1 MAKSKRKTEAQKER
15 EAAKSAKPKAPAKPK
30 TLDELLKWA
39 NDYERLIVEHVRGRH
54 DAALEAAI
62 VEHQRSIN
70 DCLRYVVSC
79 AQKKHSRSQCVMMT
93 DEEVYGLAVHFF
105 LDGNTPTATP
115 GARYDLAEN
124 VPAAQAKKP
133 DKKAPAKKQ
142 KPKTAK
148 KPDKPDDGQM
158 LFDFG
163 MEATA

>member
-1 MAKSKRKTEAQKER
+1 MSKKATKKTAKKKPVENKP
-15 EAAKSAKPKAPAKPK
+15 AAPDTPK
-30 TLDELLKWA
+30 TLDELLKPH

-93 DEEVYGLAVHFF
+93 DDEVYGLAVHFF

-124 VPAAQAKKP
+124 VPAAQTKKP

-158 LFDFG
+158 LFDFC

>member
-1 MAKSKRKTEAQKER
+1 MAKSKRKTEARKER
-15 EAAKSAKPKAPAKPK
+15 EAAKPKAPEKPK
-30 TLDELLKWA
+30 TLLTPK
-39 NDYERLIVEHVRGRH
+39 NDYERLVAEHVRGRH
-54 DAALEAAI
+54 DTNLEAAI

-79 AQKKHSRSQCVMMT
+79 AQKKHSHSQCVMMT

-124 VPAAQAKKP
+124 APAAQAKKP

-158 LFDFG
+158 LFDFC